1 MTTEKGGRFHAGQ
14 RTVERE
20 TEGERGPRGRVEDLA
35 LRAGLRVKCFVY
47 AGCKLAGLAWAA
59 DRPWGEVIFFL
70 FVAAGI
76 FAAFGF
82 RKKIAAAW
90 ARFRDKL
97 GK

>member
-1 MTTEKGGRFHAGQ
+1 MPDREPSNGRP
-14 RTVERE
+14 RE
-20 TEGERGPRGRVEDLA
+20 SED
-35 LRAGLRVKCFVY
+35 RAGAWRIWPYALAFAVMCFVY

-82 RKKIAAAW
+82 RKRIAAAW